1 MIFTTESRVKCSICC
16 PSQINFN
23 SSSESPLNR
32 NSISTSEG
40 NTNGLDV
47 KECGEIGVIKMENTS
62 GCTIG
67 PPEDREYAVE
77 PVGVLIMIPSDL

>member
-1 MIFTTESRVKCSICC
+1 M
-16 PSQINFN
+16 
-23 SSSESPLNR
+23 
-32 NSISTSEG
+32 STSEG
-40 NTNGLDV
+40 NTNGLEV

-67 PPEDREYAVE
+67 PPEDKEYAVE